1 MDAGARSGAGQR
13 RLVRDY
19 STDAM
24 FYGQSQPSREQ
35 RWRSAS
41 QDVEPAS
48 DIVAMKSSSIPS
60 TLTSRRRDS
69 YNLESGH
76 KPDAIVEPPQRM
88 AMSPIEPSY
97 APSFSTQQTSHST
110 NSKLADFFSSDVFQI
125 VLHNPTTAHQLKKFS
140 HQRFCGENLDFLDG
154 IDQYQQSLNQLTQ
167 TVFDIH
173 KNFISVNAPNQVNLP
188 DEVLLQ
194 INKNL
199 KSMLT
204 KTIPGME
211 SMFVSAQSDIEK
223 LVQKD
228 VYPKFVR
235 HQMVTSAAKA
245 LATNK
250 NKYAG
255 LGDCFVL
262 TDPSKADNPIV
273 YASDGFV
280 KVTGY
285 ERNEIVPRNCRFL
298 QTRHTDRACVR
309 RIKQAVE
316 EPSEHVEL
324 LLNAR
329 KTGEP
334 FWNLLYTGMRS
345 KSPRR
350 SY

>member
-1 MDAGARSGAGQR
+1 MSQDTEAASDVVAIKSSPVPNALANRRRESYTLEGGHKSDAGSEVQHR
-13 RLVRDY
+13 R
-19 STDAM
+19 
-24 FYGQSQPSREQ
+24 
-35 RWRSAS
+35 
-41 QDVEPAS
+41 
-48 DIVAMKSSSIPS
+48 
-60 TLTSRRRDS
+60 
-69 YNLESGH
+69 
-76 KPDAIVEPPQRM
+76 
-88 AMSPIEPSY
+88 AMSPMEPSY
-97 APSFSTQQTSHST
+97 APSFSTQQTSHSEH
-110 NSKLADFFSSDVFQI
+110 SKLADFFSSDVFQI

-140 HQRFCGENLDFLDG
+140 HQRLCGENLDFLDG

-167 TVFDIH
+167 AVFDMH

-211 SMFVSAQSDIEK
+211 SMFVSAQSDIER

-228 VYPKFVR
+228 IYPKFVR

-298 QTRHTDRACVR
+298 QTRHTDRASVR

-316 EPSEHVEL
+316 EPAEHVEL

-329 KTGEP
+329 KSGEP
-334 FWNLLYTGMRS
+334 FWNLLYTGTLFTS
-345 KSPRR
+345 LFE
-350 SY
+350 YH